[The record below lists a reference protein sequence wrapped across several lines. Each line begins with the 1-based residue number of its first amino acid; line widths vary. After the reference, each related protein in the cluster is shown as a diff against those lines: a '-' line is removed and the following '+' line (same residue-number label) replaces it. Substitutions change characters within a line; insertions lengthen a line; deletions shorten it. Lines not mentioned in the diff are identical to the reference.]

1 MSVNMEV
8 QEKNDVEVTEAPTGP
23 PPASVVNGVA
33 PAAPQEPPRQ
43 RLVDVPVTDENVALN
58 VMVGFLNMA
67 QRRGSF
73 NFEES
78 AKIAEC
84 IKVFTRPAPGQE
96 PTPSV

>member
-1 MSVNMEV
+1 MEV
-8 QEKNDVEVTEAPTGP
+8 QEKNDVNVSEAPPSGP
-23 PPASVVNGVA
+23 PPASVVNAAQA
-33 PAAPQEPPRQ
+33 PEAPQEAPRT
-43 RLVDVPVTDENVALN
+43 RLVDVKVSDENVALN

-78 AKIAEC
+78 SKIAEC
-84 IKVFTRPAPGQE
+84 IRVFTRPAP

>member
-8 QEKNDVEVTEAPTGP
+8 QEKDVNVTEAPPVGP
-23 PPASVVNGVA
+23 PPADVVNQA
-33 PAAPQEPPRQ
+33 QTAETPRQ
-43 RLVDVPVTDENVALN
+43 RLVDVKVVDENVALN
-58 VMVGFLNMA
+58 IMVGFLNMA

-84 IKVFTRPAPGQE
+84 IRVFTRPGPA
-96 PTPSV
+96 TDNTVAPSV

>member
-8 QEKNDVEVTEAPTGP
+8 QEKNDVNVTEAVPSGP
-23 PPASVVNGVA
+23 PPADVVNAAQA
-33 PAAPQEPPRQ
+33 PETPRT
-43 RLVDVPVTDENVALN
+43 RLIDVNVVDENVALN

-78 AKIAEC
+78 SKIAEC
-84 IKVFTRPAPGQE
+84 IRLFTRPAQQE
-96 PTPSV
+96 NVTTPV

>member
-1 MSVNMEV
+1 MEV
-8 QEKNDVEVTEAPTGP
+8 QEKNDVSVSEAAPSGP
-23 PPASVVNGVA
+23 PPASVVNA
-33 PAAPQEPPRQ
+33 ATPPAAPQEAPRQ
-43 RLVDVPVTDENVALN
+43 RLVDVPVSDENVALN

-84 IKVFTRPAPGQE
+84 IRVFTRPSEETP